1 MYLLLLLIHVEQY
14 TVMVEAQTFR
24 FSMKKDK
31 SILAVN
37 FCHSNCVL
45 FWIICENNCVKK
57 GLYHPSTSCS
67 HLLAKPKACR
77 YKWVIFHLSLSC
89 I

>member
-1 MYLLLLLIHVEQY
+1 
-14 TVMVEAQTFR
+14 
-24 FSMKKDK
+24 MKKDK

-37 FCHSNCVL
+37 FCRSNCVL
-45 FWIICENNCVKK
+45 FWIICGNCVKK
-57 GLYHPSTSCS
+57 GVDGVTIMSGLGVVRS
-67 HLLAKPKACR
+67 HALSLIPLVVPTCYIAKPKACR

>member
-37 FCHSNCVL
+37 FCRSNCVL
-45 FWIICENNCVKK
+45 FWIICGNCVKK
-57 GLYHPSTSCS
+57 GVDGVTIMSGLGVVRS
-67 HLLAKPKACR
+67 HA
-77 YKWVIFHLSLSC
+77 LSPIPLVVPTC
-89 I
+89 